1 MGALRLTYGS
11 WQVID
16 RDAVAL
22 NRGEV
27 FSIGPHIYTGGQ
39 TDISVSFGA
48 GSYNFTTDEWNGIW
62 NWNNLTTAEK
72 IGYGFG
78 ALANI
83 QDAFSLFSGGG
94 QNVDVNSAS
103 TKDEWWGHSSITD
116 ENGKTLVSVGPDSP
130 VDVYDAEGNKL
141 SVYQIYKNSI
151 KGADTEWA
159 THFGEKGTWTVR
171 LNNVSTVAI
180 KNYSSGITRWDL
192 LLNSC
197 VGHTTR
203 ALWRA
208 GIPTL
213 YAFHPH
219 MLNLQLLI
227 RQIGIYSSPYLYQI
241 P

>member
-1 MGALRLTYGS
+1 MGALRQTTYGS
-11 WQVID
+11 TREVID
-16 RDAVAL
+16 RGAVAL
-22 NRGEV
+22 NMGEV
-27 FSIGPHIYTGGQ
+27 FSIGTHIYTGGQ

-48 GSYNFTTDEWNGIW
+48 GSYNFTTGEWNGIW
-62 NWNNLTTAEK
+62 NWHNLTTAEK
-72 IGYGFG
+72 VGYGFG
-78 ALANI
+78 VLANI

-116 ENGKTLVSVGPDSP
+116 DNGKTLVSVGPDSQ
-130 VDVYDAEGNKL
+130 VQKSASL
-141 SVYQIYKNSI
+141 SETWQNSI
-151 KGADTEWA
+151 KGAKLWDSYV
-159 THFGEKGTWTVR
+159 GEKGTWTVR

-180 KNYSSGITRWDL
+180 KNYSSRITRWDL